1 QDGGD
6 SAGLQHDLTFCPLC
20 KRPPTAFDT
29 YSGAQIITHLSVHQ
43 LYDPRTSRRD
53 FPQEPCGLC
62 SGGPNSCKIFLVK
75 PSRGSKGKFQVDP
88 HKSTCPR
95 RFQTFHYASAARSTE
110 SSPCTNVPLICQL
123 CGPEK
128 PAVWRYNYHHH
139 LRTTHPLASLPEFRA
154 GFEISDEERQ
164 AMGLI
169 WK

>member
-1 QDGGD
+1 
-6 SAGLQHDLTFCPLC
+6 FYPLC
-20 KRPPTAFDT
+20 KRPPMAFDT

-43 LYDPRTSRRD
+43 LYDPQTSRRN

-75 PSRGSKGKFQVDP
+75 PSHGSKGKLQVDP
-88 HKSTCPR
+88 HKSTCLR
-95 RFQTFHYASAARSTE
+95 HFQTFHYTFAARSTE

-128 PAVWRYNYHHH
+128 PAIWCYNYHHH
-139 LRTTHPLASLPEFRA
+139 LHTTHPLTSLPEFHA
-154 GFEISDEERQ
+154 GFEIPNEERQ

-169 WK
+169 W